1 MTQVSPAPAHAVR
14 TKQPRTAPPHA
25 PAAGATAPSPSPTG
39 LGRILVVDHSAV
51 LTSLLQ
57 TAIAGAGYGVETA
70 AGADEAIAT
79 LRAGTFDLVILELD
93 VADARGRS
101 LLRLLR
107 EQGAPISRLPVI
119 VLTDRADR
127 ASVLAAIS
135 MRISGYI
142 LKSQFRL
149 ESLLE
154 RIHQTVAAKGQAA
167 GRIGKSPTDSD
178 SDVAAAAADPETPVM
193 SLRDL
198 RPLLSRSQL
207 DERLRGCEQLKAF
220 SPSVNRVLKLTSTPG
235 ASMDSLVTAVSQ
247 DHAIAL
253 KLLKIANSAA
263 LNTGEPV
270 DSVKKAVL
278 RMGMEKVR
286 QAVLNIGVVDRFSS
300 AVLTERFNFANFW
313 EHSIAC
319 GLIAAELAKTS
330 GCMDADNAF
339 AMGLLHDVGRVA
351 MIEQLPEEYARVLE
365 AAERL
370 GVPLEQTESRLLLVN
385 HADVMGRLL
394 RSWRFPK
401 ELVDPITLHHVS
413 ASNARSLV
421 PSRAQEVAVLALANR
436 LAHALLLG
444 SSGNDVVYP
453 ATDLMDLLRVDAALV
468 ARLESMIPDETGKI
482 KLSMLA
488 VGSGEVWPMVRDR
501 HRATLEKPLRPL
513 FVSPDPMRDTLRIFC
528 NALADEDAACEA
540 PNLAVVH
547 VPDSR
552 ATTEAGNLLRA
563 AESAAGV
570 SDLPLIVLSPSGKVA
585 PSDDDLAERPAELL
599 PTPFAV
605 ARFVEAVNRIA
616 RVE

>member
-1 MTQVSPAPAHAVR
+1 MTHADPAQATSVRPEQPREGGRPPAP
-14 TKQPRTAPPHA
+14 
-25 PAAGATAPSPSPTG
+25 PAGS
-39 LGRILVVDHSAV
+39 GRILVVDDSAV
-51 LTSLLQ
+51 LTSLLR
-57 TAIAGAGYGVETA
+57 TAIAGAGYQVHTA
-70 AGADEAIAT
+70 AAAEEAIGA
-79 LRAGTFDLVILELD
+79 LRAAAFDLVILELA
-93 VADARGRS
+93 VADAAGRP

-107 EQGAPISRLPVI
+107 DQGAPTSRLPVI

-135 MRISGYI
+135 MRVSGYI

-154 RIHQTVAAKGQAA
+154 RIRQTVVGQAPPGERRGGPTAGGEGAAGTDGAQAGA
-167 GRIGKSPTDSD
+167 GRP
-178 SDVAAAAADPETPVM
+178 AA
-193 SLRDL
+193 SLREL

-207 DERLRGCEQLKAF
+207 EERLRGCEQLRAF
-220 SPSVNRVLKLTSTPG
+220 SPSVNRVLKLTSAPG

-253 KLLKIANSAA
+253 KLLKLANSAA

-278 RMGMEKVR
+278 RMGMDKVR

-319 GLIAAELAKTS
+319 GLIAAELAKAA
-330 GCMDADNAF
+330 GCMDVDNAF

-351 MIEQLPEEYARVLE
+351 LIEQLPEEYAMVLE

-370 GVPLEQTESRLLLVN
+370 GAPLEQAESRLLLVS

-413 ASNARSLV
+413 ASNARSLA

-453 ATDLMDLLRVDAALV
+453 AADLMDMLHVDAGLV
-468 ARLESMIPDETGKI
+468 ARLESAIPDETGKI

-488 VGSGEVWPMVRDR
+488 VGSGEEWPMVRDR
-501 HRATLEKPLRPL
+501 HRAGLERPLRPL

-528 NALADEDAACEA
+528 GALADEDAGLEE
-540 PNLAVVH
+540 PNLAVLH
-547 VPDSR
+547 MPDSR
-552 ATTEAGNLLRA
+552 AHAEAGNLLRA

-570 SDLPLIVLSPSGKVA
+570 SGLPLIVLSPSGKAA
-585 PSDDDLAERPAELL
+585 PSEAGLGERAVELL
-599 PTPFAV
+599 PTPVAV
-605 ARFVEAVNRIA
+605 ARFTAAVNRIA
-616 RVE
+616 RPA